1 MTPTT
6 RHLKKGTKICL
17 TCLGILQV
25 RKRAARMGRNPA
37 TGEAIKIKASE
48 KMPSGQ
54 PKNSKRRCNP
64 PARRPGWAAKTIV
77 AGNAE
82 IATFSNKLAAETFA
96 VMPTVA
102 LWSETMAAG
111 WCGNSLGDGG

>member
-82 IATFSNKLAAETFA
+82 IGLVNMLALEAI

-102 LWSETMAAG
+102 LRSETMAAG
-111 WCGNSLGDGG
+111 WCGNGLGDGG